1 MNTEIY
7 LGIDIGSTTVKL
19 VAVQNGA
26 IVYKKYERHFS
37 KAREKAC
44 ELLEMAK
51 DILRDAPIHAAITG
65 SAGLGMA
72 NASGVDF
79 VQEVFAARK
88 AVGVHV
94 PSADVVIEL
103 GGEDAKIIFLTGQLE
118 ERMNGSC
125 AGGTGAFIDQ
135 MAVLLDV
142 TPEELDTLSQHA
154 ERIYT
159 IASRCG
165 VFAKTDI
172 QPLLNEGARK
182 EDVAASIFQAVVN
195 QTLTGL
201 AQGRPIVGD
210 ILFLGGPLFFF
221 RGLQARF
228 RETLHLNDAHAHF
241 PELAPYA
248 IAAGA
253 AEYAKNTE
261 RVYTYTEFLTI
272 LQQTTDVPVTSHYL
286 QPLLRHS
293 RNIRSFLPD
302 MQIMM

>member
-182 EDVAASIFQAVVN
+182 RGRGSVNLSGCCESDVDRIGAGTSDCGRYPVFRRSAVF
-195 QTLTGL
+195 LSGI
-201 AQGRPIVGD
+201 AGKISGD
-210 ILFLGGPLFFF
+210 S
-221 RGLQARF
+221 
-228 RETLHLNDAHAHF
+228 
-241 PELAPYA
+241 AP
-248 IAAGA
+248 
-253 AEYAKNTE
+253 
-261 RVYTYTEFLTI
+261 
-272 LQQTTDVPVTSHYL
+272 Q
-286 QPLLRHS
+286 
-293 RNIRSFLPD
+293 
-302 MQIMM
+302 